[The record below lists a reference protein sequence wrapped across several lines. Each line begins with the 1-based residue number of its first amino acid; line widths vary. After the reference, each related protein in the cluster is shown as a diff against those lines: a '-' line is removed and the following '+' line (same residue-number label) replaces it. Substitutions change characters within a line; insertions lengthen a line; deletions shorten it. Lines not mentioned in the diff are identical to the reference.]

1 MTGHQEMEAL
11 GADCLL
17 RVEGLDLQFGER
29 VIQRDLGFTVAPG
42 EIFAVVGGSGC
53 GKSTLLRALLGLHPV
68 KRGRIWHGK
77 TDFRAANAATKRA
90 CLRRVGVSYQSGA
103 LWSSLSLAEN
113 IALPLRYFGEKDE
126 AAIRET
132 AERKLGLV
140 GLDGW
145 ADALPAQLSGG
156 MRKRAALARALT
168 LDPPLLFLDEPQA
181 GLDPVTAR
189 RLDDLILEV
198 RDALGTGFVLVTHE
212 LRSLFR
218 LADRLL
224 FLDAEAGRATAMGA
238 PEALRAEPPNE
249 AVAAFLNP

>member
-1 MTGHQEMEAL
+1 MVHKESERSEAVP
-11 GADCLL
+11 LL
-17 RVEGLDLQFGER
+17 RVEGLDLQFGEQ
-29 VIQRDLGFTVAPG
+29 VIQAGLSFAVAPG
-42 EIFAVVGGSGC
+42 EIFAVVGVSGC

-68 KRGRIWHGK
+68 KRGRIWHGE
-77 TDFRAANAATKRA
+77 TDFLAATAATKRS

-113 IALPLRYFGEKDE
+113 IALPLRYFGGLDE
-126 AAIRET
+126 GAIRET

-145 ADALPAQLSGG
+145 ADVLPAQLSGG

-168 LDPPLLFLDEPQA
+168 LDPPLLFFDEPQA

-189 RLDDLILEV
+189 RLDDLILEL
-198 RDALGTGFVLVTHE
+198 RDSLGTGFVMVTHE

-224 FLDAEAGRATAMGA
+224 FLDAEAGRATAMGV
-238 PEALRAEPPNE
+238 PEALRTEPPNE
-249 AVAAFLNP
+249 AVGAFLNP